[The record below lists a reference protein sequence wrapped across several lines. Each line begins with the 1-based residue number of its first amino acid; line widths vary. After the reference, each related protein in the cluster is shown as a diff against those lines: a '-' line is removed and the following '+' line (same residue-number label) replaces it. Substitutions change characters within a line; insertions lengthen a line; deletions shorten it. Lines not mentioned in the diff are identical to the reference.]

1 MLYFAYGS
9 NMDDLQMRDRC
20 PDSALVGIA
29 VLKGYR
35 VGFTYYSERRN
46 GGVADIIPDTESS
59 VWGLVYKMV
68 VTDLDTLDS
77 LEGKG
82 TAYDRMTVP
91 VHFLDGRTIEAEVYY
106 VINKKQHV
114 EPTEEYLGLLRKAAR
129 KHRFPETYIEQY
141 DYRGQVAGDNS

>member
-20 PDSALVGIA
+20 PDSPLVGIA

-35 VGFTYYSERRN
+35 VGFTYYSSRRN

-68 VTDLDTLDS
+68 ATDLDTLDS

-82 TAYDRMTVP
+82 IAYDRMTVP
-91 VHFLDGRTIEAEVYY
+91 VQFLDGRTVDAEVYY
-106 VINKKQHV
+106 VINKQQHV
-114 EPTEEYLGLLRKAAR
+114 EPTEEYLSLLQKAAR
-129 KHRFPETYIEQY
+129 KHKFPETYIEQY
-141 DYRGQVAGDNS
+141 GYQGQAAGDVK